1 MPTLTFSV
9 CRPFFDGF
17 ANVVSE
23 AVAMGGIPV
32 ACSEFAGSNEIIT
45 DGKNGYVFSEVEPI
59 KISEAII
66 NAYKIGIGD
75 FSDSV
80 CSDEEVFDKYID
92 LCSKPFNESISD
104 SALPNRRCSAFDS
117 HPPP

>member
-1 MPTLTFSV
+1 MLCLRLLQWGDTCCLL
-9 CRPFFDGF
+9 R
-17 ANVVSE
+17 
-23 AVAMGGIPV
+23 I
-32 ACSEFAGSNEIIT
+32 AGSNEIIT

-92 LCSKPFNESISD
+92 LCRQAI
-104 SALPNRRCSAFDS
+104 
-117 HPPP
+117 